1 MSESY
6 AFTKNYFCHFGQTKR
21 KILVKSIN
29 TFRMSK
35 ALNTKSGSGLNPCFS
50 GIYSLSSNGEYLNF
64 GKSGS

>member
-1 MSESY
+1 MSECY

-50 GIYSLSSNGEYLNF
+50 GIYSLSWALEEIQEKKTS
-64 GKSGS
+64 S